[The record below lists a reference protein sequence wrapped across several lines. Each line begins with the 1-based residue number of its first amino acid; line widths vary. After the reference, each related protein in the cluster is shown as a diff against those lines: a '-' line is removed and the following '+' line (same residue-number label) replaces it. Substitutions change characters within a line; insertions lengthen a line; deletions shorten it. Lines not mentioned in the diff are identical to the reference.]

1 MANTPDLEGHIRKI
15 ETMYKVSEREIDAIV
30 RLTVL
35 FYHTKQIGILELSDT
50 DTDPSENLQE
60 NGATLPV
67 GTSAIAVALIFGR
80 HHSCFIQASTMPL
93 I

>member
-1 MANTPDLEGHIRKI
+1 
-15 ETMYKVSEREIDAIV
+15 MYKVSEREIDAIV

-35 FYHTKQIGILELSDT
+35 FYHTKQIGILELADT

-80 HHSCFIQASTMPL
+80 HHSCLIQASNMPL